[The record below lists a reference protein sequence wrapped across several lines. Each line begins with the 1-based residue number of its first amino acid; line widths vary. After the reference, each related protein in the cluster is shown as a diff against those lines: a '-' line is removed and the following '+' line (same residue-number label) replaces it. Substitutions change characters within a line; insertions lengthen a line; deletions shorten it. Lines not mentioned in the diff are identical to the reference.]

1 MEGQTYREVRKEFDF
16 LLQTHMEDGAEKFA
30 LIQADI
36 KQLRT
41 DMRAFTDAWQQ
52 ARGVVTFIKWI
63 VSIAGGVTA
72 LFLFI
77 KDHIK

>member
-1 MEGQTYREVRKEFDF
+1 MNEQDIRREFDF
-16 LLQTHMEDGAEKFA
+16 LLQTHREDEAEQFA

-52 ARGVVTFIKWI
+52 ARGVVTFIKWV
-63 VSIAGGVTA
+63 VSIAGGITA
-72 LFLFI
+72 FLLFI